1 MYMCLYVCIIIK
13 ACDKIS
19 STDPSSKQ
27 LQINRQT
34 KKNTMV
40 SGET

>member
-13 ACDKIS
+13 ACDK
-19 STDPSSKQ
+19 TDPSSKQ